1 MATKRLWMAGIL
13 VAGIVLVTSSAR
25 AADVTASGKN
35 MFVNKV
41 LESFKLPDGNMA
53 MRVLSSGFITADD
66 PANPLSLASMTCSG
80 TSVNRGETTVRGAG
94 TCDSVDADG
103 HIAFFWWRFDEGSGG
118 QWGFLGG
125 TGKWTGVEGGGTYAP
140 GQAWKDGRSSNTWKG
155 SWKSR

>member
-1 MATKRLWMAGIL
+1 MATKRFLIAGML
-13 VAGIVLVTSSAR
+13 VAGIAIVTSSAR

-41 LESFKLPDGNMA
+41 LESFKLPDGTMA

-80 TSVNRGETTVRGAG
+80 TSVTRAEATVRGAG

-103 HIAFFWWRFDEGSGG
+103 HVAFYWWRFDENGGG

-125 TGKWTGVEGGGTYAP
+125 TGKWAGVEGGGTYAP
-140 GQAWKDGRSSNTWKG
+140 GQAWKDGRTSNTWKG
-155 SWKSR
+155 SWKAR